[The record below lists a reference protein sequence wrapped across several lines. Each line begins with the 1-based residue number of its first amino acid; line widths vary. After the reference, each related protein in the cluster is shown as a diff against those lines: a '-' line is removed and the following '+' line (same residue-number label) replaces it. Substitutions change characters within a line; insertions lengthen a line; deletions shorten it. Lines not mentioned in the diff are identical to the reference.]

1 MRRSSK
7 LLFFCALIVLSAG
20 LLVAMVP
27 RVLAAAWTSA
37 WDTTTWPTMPT
48 GWTMSYVEGGT
59 FDNSGSPDS
68 QWFWAGWVPN
78 FIVVRG
84 PAVETGDVMSVTY
97 NIANRTSGGQVG
109 VCDSDST
116 MLEAISA
123 LGSGGW
129 ATGEFVA
136 PRAGYFCIVASYGA
150 GAMFVGTV
158 IVTSAATPTP
168 TATATST
175 PTPTP
180 TATPRAYTHDYGV
193 YPPPVCS
200 NLVTYGPGTDSLE
213 YWTYY
218 PFSAYYVEY
227 RSLTGGAP
235 GVLVERWRVDSPDM
249 VHSYVYG
256 PFPDGVTVVIEP
268 ESGSC
273 GAWSRVEMMA
283 VIHGETAITATV
295 PLVRLE
301 KLPWSAKWGNT
312 FDHHGVTSGS
322 YAFGA
327 YTAGGLYDAWVS
339 WDITDTQRHDILF
352 TCWGAI
358 EWGSTTGQ
366 SQSYTCDGIPKN
378 FDAGADISEF
388 SASGQMGWIGQLQ
401 DYAYNPND
409 PTPTRFPQ
417 PTGTATPTACAGCT
431 ATPTPWLPA
440 SDPRGTATPTP
451 WRTPGAPSV
460 STPVPVGTARSWI
473 AAPGAYPTPGGNEYQ
488 AITDVVEF
496 VTEVNCIDWVIP
508 LTNNLPNGEFFAN
521 IPQGYTMCATTI
533 QSLRLFQIDFMP
545 MIIAC
550 GSLLVLGTA
559 VNFLRDR

>member
-7 LLFFCALIVLSAG
+7 LLLFCALAFC
-20 LLVAMVP
+20 LLLFSF
-27 RVLAAAWTSA
+27 LAISVYASHPSFTF
-37 WDTTTWPTMPT
+37 TTWPLDGWSSSGGSVSIQQYGGYDAVLYQDAVGESYIWGPQITT
-48 GWTMSYVEGGT
+48 GSVVSINAMGGCW
-59 FDNSGSPDS
+59 NGQ
-68 QWFWAGWVPN
+68 QWFFLSDEKVFN
-78 FIVVRG
+78 
-84 PAVETGDVMSVTY
+84 
-97 NIANRTSGGQVG
+97 TSGWHDYVQIQPQGFMVK
-109 VCDSDST
+109 T
-116 MLEAISA
+116 IT
-123 LGSGGW
+123 
-129 ATGEFVA
+129 AT
-136 PRAGYFCIVASYGA
+136 RAGYVGFYCDGGFNAIETINGA
-150 GAMFVGTV
+150 DQAP
-158 IVTSAATPTP
+158 TPTP
-168 TATATST
+168 TATNT
-175 PTPTP
+175 PTPTS
-180 TATPRAYTHDYGV
+180 TPRAYTHDYGV

-200 NLVTYGPGTDSLE
+200 NLVTYGPGTDSVE

-218 PFSAYYVEY
+218 PFSPYYVEY

-235 GVLVERWRVDSPDM
+235 GTLVERWRVDSPDT

-256 PFPDGVTVVIEP
+256 PFADGLTVVIEA

-301 KLPWSAKWGNT
+301 KLPWSAKWGNS
-312 FDHHGVTSGS
+312 FDHHGITSGS

-388 SASGQMGWIGQLQ
+388 SASGQMGWIGQLN
-401 DYAYNPND
+401 DYGYNAND

>member
-7 LLFFCALIVLSAG
+7 LLLFCAVTGIALGFGVLSVQAWEYCG
-20 LLVAMVP
+20 SWPADGWAATGTSSVTVESESGRADFWRMNRATSGQQWIMGPSVASGVP
-27 RVLAAAWTSA
+27 ITFEYRKNRLHADTAVMT
-37 WDTTTWPTMPT
+37 WDGSWH
-48 GWTMSYVEGGT
+48 GGT
-59 FDNSGSPDS
+59 NSSLHNSSAYEWHTVAFTPD
-68 QWFWAGWVPN
+68 V
-78 FIVVRG
+78 
-84 PAVETGDVMSVTY
+84 
-97 NIANRTSGGQVG
+97 
-109 VCDSDST
+109 
-116 MLEAISA
+116 
-123 LGSGGW
+123 
-129 ATGEFVA
+129 
-136 PRAGYFCIVASYGA
+136 AGYLTFYTFNNAGEAELDIDNIDGIEGA
-150 GAMFVGTV
+150 
-158 IVTSAATPTP
+158 
-168 TATATST
+168 

-180 TATPRAYTHDYGV
+180 TATNTPTPTSTPRAYTHEYGV

-200 NLVTYGPGTDSLE
+200 NLVTYGPGTDSVE

-218 PFSAYYVEY
+218 PFSPYYVEY

-235 GVLVERWRVDSPDM
+235 GVLVERWRVDSADM

-256 PFPDGVTVVIEP
+256 PFADGVTVVIEP

-301 KLPWSAKWGNT
+301 KLPWSAKWGNS
-312 FDHHGVTSGS
+312 FDHHGITSGS

-388 SASGQMGWIGQLQ
+388 SASGQMGWIGQVK
-401 DYAYNPND
+401 DYGYNPND